1 MKKRLDKQI
10 YFIKIY
16 LTKSFWFWISNLKKK
31 HMKLTLKEILINND
45 INPLIIDDF
54 TDFLLELK
62 GQNFA
67 QFTNMIGDYFWTIA
81 NDCHI
86 ITEPDHADDYYEENM
101 ENFLQ
106 IANFDWIKEF
116 WGVENLA
123 DLPSVK
129 VANYFFSTI
138 EENKINKINKI
149 LFDIIN
155 Q

>member
-1 MKKRLDKQI
+1 M
-10 YFIKIY
+10 IKI
-16 LTKSFWFWISNLKKK
+16 KK
-31 HMKLTLKEILINND
+31 ILIQAD
-45 INPLIIDDF
+45 INPLIIDNL

-62 GQNFA
+62 GQNFKR
-67 QFTNMIGDYFWTIA
+67 FTNMVDDYFWTIA

-86 ITEPDHADDYYEENM
+86 ITEPEPAFDYCEENI

-106 IANFDWIKEF
+106 IANFSFIKEF

-129 VANYFFSTI
+129 IANFMFSKI

>member
-1 MKKRLDKQI
+1 M
-10 YFIKIY
+10 
-16 LTKSFWFWISNLKKK
+16 T
-31 HMKLTLKEILINND
+31 KEIKKLLSDNN
-45 INPLIIDDF
+45 INPLIIDEF
-54 TDFLLELK
+54 TNFLLELK

-67 QFTNMIGDYFWTIA
+67 QFTNMVDDYFWTIA
-81 NDCHI
+81 NDYYVI
-86 ITEPDHADDYYEENM
+86 KEPELAFDYCEENI

-106 IANFDWIKEF
+106 IANFSFIKEF

-123 DLPSVK
+123 DLPSAK
-129 VANYFFSTI
+129 VANYMFSKI

>member
-1 MKKRLDKQI
+1 M
-10 YFIKIY
+10 
-16 LTKSFWFWISNLKKK
+16 T
-31 HMKLTLKEILINND
+31 KEIKKILMQAD

-67 QFTNMIGDYFWTIA
+67 QFTNMIDDYFWTIA

-86 ITEPDHADDYYEENM
+86 ITEPELAFDYCEENI

-106 IANFDWIKEF
+106 IANFSFIKEF

-129 VANYFFSTI
+129 VANYMFSTI

-149 LFDIIN
+149 LFNIIN

>member
-1 MKKRLDKQI
+1 MTKIKK
-10 YFIKIY
+10 
-16 LTKSFWFWISNLKKK
+16 
-31 HMKLTLKEILINND
+31 ILIQAD

-54 TDFLLELK
+54 TNFLLELK

-67 QFTNMIGDYFWTIA
+67 QFTNMVDDYFWTIA
-81 NDCHI
+81 SDCDI
-86 ITEPDHADDYYEENM
+86 ITEPELAFDYCEENT

-106 IANFDWIKEF
+106 IANFSFIKEF

-123 DLPSVK
+123 DLSSVK
-129 VANYFFSTI
+129 IANYMFSKI